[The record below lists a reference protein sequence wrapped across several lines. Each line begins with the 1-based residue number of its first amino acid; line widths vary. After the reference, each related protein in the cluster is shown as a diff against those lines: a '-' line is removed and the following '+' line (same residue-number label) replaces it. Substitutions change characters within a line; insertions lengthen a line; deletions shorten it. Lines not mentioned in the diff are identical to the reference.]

1 MPPPGTAP
9 ARGAI
14 AALTQ
19 LLLGLVAGGSWRQPP
34 PSHHVGFLLLP
45 PPHPSSGPA
54 SARRLFRE
62 PADIRASPGPAPPP
76 PPPPPPPPS
85 AAATAVFAAQPLVWA
100 SLLSVAT
107 SGAGLPPG
115 PGGSL
120 GALEGI
126 AYLMVAGA
134 AIVGV
139 DKGEEASSSLRAA
152 AVAAS
157 RVTVVAGLA
166 VLAALAAERGCV
178 PNARPI
184 LDYSAYLPVCSS

>member
-1 MPPPGTAP
+1 
-9 ARGAI
+9 
-14 AALTQ
+14 
-19 LLLGLVAGGSWRQPP
+19 
-34 PSHHVGFLLLP
+34 
-45 PPHPSSGPA
+45 
-54 SARRLFRE
+54 
-62 PADIRASPGPAPPP
+62 
-76 PPPPPPPPS
+76 
-85 AAATAVFAAQPLVWA
+85 
-100 SLLSVAT
+100 
-107 SGAGLPPG
+107 
-115 PGGSL
+115 
-120 GALEGI
+120 
-126 AYLMVAGA
+126 MVAGA